1 MPQRRVRTRTHRVG
15 LLGPGH
21 VPPQRPRRRGQA
33 AGVTRFITVTQAAE
47 EYFVP
52 ERTVRTWIARGL
64 VTWVGT
70 GLLDDDDVM
79 RAEHSTRRTRRMGDL
94 LARAG

>member
-1 MPQRRVRTRTHRVG
+1 M
-15 LLGPGH
+15 
-21 VPPQRPRRRGQA
+21 
-33 AGVTRFITVTQAAE
+33 TRFITVAQAAE

-79 RAEHSTRRTRRMGDL
+79 RAEHSTRRTRRMSDL
-94 LARAG
+94 LARAVPSESSSAAERLPGPEREMPKSG

>member
-1 MPQRRVRTRTHRVG
+1 M
-15 LLGPGH
+15 
-21 VPPQRPRRRGQA
+21 
-33 AGVTRFITVTQAAE
+33 TRFITVAEAAA

-64 VTWVGT
+64 CEWVGT

-79 RAEHSTRRTRRMGDL
+79 RAEYSTRRTRRMGDL
-94 LARAG
+94 LARAGSSESSSAAETPEGSRRVMPQSG